1 MIMKNRKWRE
11 WIYRV
16 TKLSF
21 VLFMKRY
28 IRLIDFFTLSFIC
41 LFFPPLLASL
51 HQVLGTPHALSLL
64 NILQSMVLVER
75 GSKQSD
81 VVWPL
86 LEDLTTSCVML
97 QDGDTRGQVRSAG
110 LEKIKKAVK
119 EVKNAPAAAA
129 GMSFQP
135 VVCY

>member
-1 MIMKNRKWRE
+1 MF
-11 WIYRV
+11 
-16 TKLSF
+16 LSLF
-21 VLFMKRY
+21 VYF
-28 IRLIDFFTLSFIC
+28 
-41 LFFPPLLASL
+41 SL
-51 HQVLGTPHALSLL
+51 HQVLGTPHALNLL

-81 VVWPL
+81 AVWPL
-86 LEDLTTSCVML
+86 LEELTTSCVML

-119 EVKNAPAAAA
+119 EAKNAPPAAA
-129 GMSFQP
+129 GMSSQP